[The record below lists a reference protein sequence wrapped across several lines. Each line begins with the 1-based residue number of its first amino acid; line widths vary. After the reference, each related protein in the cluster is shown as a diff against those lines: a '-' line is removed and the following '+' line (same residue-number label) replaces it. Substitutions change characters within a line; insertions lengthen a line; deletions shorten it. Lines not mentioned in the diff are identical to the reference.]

1 MTEATPFV
9 PITDV
14 TPSEKHCFLR
24 VDPAIMADPERLERL
39 KLMLAALFHG
49 SRVMGNAEVSGIKG
63 DLVIDGDRYIGSL
76 ATLTLSRVNSQLAAL
91 AVNPVRLL
99 TRGTKPMQWLLIL
112 SFQASAQH
120 FEALRRIPEIDNA
133 ITSPDLLYGGKMVEL
148 FVPEDQPSYD
158 IVTPLEEDDAAPD
171 DDWLGVSET
180 ELRKRIEEVLSFD
193 LGVKAD

>member
-1 MTEATPFV
+1 MTEATPFA
-9 PITDV
+9 PITGV
-14 TPSEKHCFLR
+14 MPSEKHCFLQ

-49 SRVMGNAEVSGIKG
+49 SRVMGNSEVSGIDG

-112 SFQASAQH
+112 SFQAHAQH
-120 FEALRRIPEIDNA
+120 FEALRRISEIENA
-133 ITSPDLLYGGKMVEL
+133 ITSSDLLYDGKMVEL

-158 IVTPLEEDDAAPD
+158 IVTPAEEGETEPD

-180 ELRKRIEEVLSFD
+180 DLRKRIEEALCFD